1 MQNFTDI
8 PSSRTLSD
16 SLIEIL
22 NNDKT
27 AISCN
32 SGTTFPTTN
41 LQIGMLCYRTDQL
54 KLYQLIGTNPDN
66 WRFIMDLA
74 SGIDTQF
81 AAKLNAS
88 SYTAADVLAKL
99 LTVDGAGTGLD
110 ADLLDGQ
117 HASAFAASTHN
128 HNAAYLGI
136 SAKAADADKLDGYDS
151 TAFVRSVN
159 GAGPDAAGNATVN
172 IDLSSRVAKTGDT
185 MTGNLTIQNTA
196 PTINMQ
202 DTDNVTRYLHVNSN
216 LMGFLKS
223 DGNWDMYMNNS
234 GSMWTAN
241 YGWLHDYFFSTIA
254 NCFVGNCPGNTGNC
268 SPVGN
273 NATSVV
279 SNCGS
284 ASFVRDELVDNGSQ
298 IAVRRTQYNFN
309 CNCNCAC
316 DCCC

>member
-1 MQNFTDI
+1 MQNYTEI
-8 PSSRTLSD
+8 PSSTTLSD
-16 SLIEIL
+16 SLSQIL

-27 AISCN
+27 ALSLS
-32 SGTTFPTTN
+32 SGTSFPTVN
-41 LQIGMLCYRTDQL
+41 LQQGMPCFRTDEQ
-54 KLYQLIGTNPDN
+54 KLY
-66 WRFIMDLA
+66 
-74 SGIDTQF
+74 
-81 AAKLNAS
+81 
-88 SYTAADVLAKL
+88 V
-99 LTVDGAGTGLD
+99 LTVLSPATWKMVIDLSATVGKVAN
-110 ADLLDGQ
+110 ADLLDGID
-117 HASAFAASTHN
+117 STGFALAGHNHDAAYAALGHN

-136 SAKAADADKLDGYDS
+136 TAKAADADKLDGLDS

-159 GAGPDAAGNATVN
+159 GYGPDANGNSTVP
-172 IDLSSRVAKTGDT
+172 IDLSSRVAKTGDSMSGT
-185 MTGNLTIQNTA
+185 LTVPRLQISSTA
-196 PTINMQ
+196 NYLDMVDQ
-202 DTDNVTRYLHVNSN
+202 DWGTRFLHHNQG

-234 GSMWTAN
+234 GQMWTAN

-254 NCFVGNCPGNTGNC
+254 NCFIGNCPGNTGNC

-309 CNCNCAC
+309 CNCNCNC
-316 DCCC
+316 DCYC

>member
-54 KLYQLIGTNPDN
+54 KLYQLIGANPDN
-66 WRFIMDLA
+66 WRFIMDLS
-74 SGIDTQF
+74 SGIDAQF
-81 AAKLNAS
+81 AAKLNAA

-117 HASAFAASTHN
+117 HASAFASSTHN

-136 SAKAADADKLDGYDS
+136 TAKAADADKLDGYDS
-151 TAFVRSVN
+151 TAFLRSVN

-254 NCFVGNCPGNTGNC
+254 NCFNGNCPGNTGNC

-309 CNCNCAC
+309 CNCNCNC
-316 DCCC
+316 DCYC